1 MHDFICKIK
10 IKRKFRIAIKII
22 LLLMITNCNQVI
34 HSQEGLEVNLRPAL
48 TYVYLNIDGKNQ
60 NYQKAIDYL
69 YTQYEDPGNVNI
81 NNIGLTKVRELKT
94 PKVYN
99 LKDEVIA
106 KNLSFLKNQ
115 NNNIIKN
122 FLSDRSNK
130 DIVGYYKEKY
140 IKKLS
145 KEIFSKNN
153 HKLVVDEVN
162 LFINRKKISNQIIGS
177 LLNINYD
184 NGSFN
189 LKKLK
194 ERAIYN
200 SIQRQIDEANLKVA
214 GISSIES
221 KFSNYFKNNFL
232 IITCDLGTVSYV
244 SLFKLKFTDENISQI
259 VSCRNTENKNIL
271 DLNKFLDL
279 KFDFQHIYTYPDYN
293 FYFSEG
299 STTEDPIS
307 RQLGL
312 AYGTFKYN
320 AEELRLRRV
329 LENSKPISAEIG
341 KKDGLVQT
349 NRLFYVAEKRV
360 DKNGDGRLKRIAYV
374 RSKITADNTDKTTT
388 NITNFYRVSGLK
400 KISNLGQVLVEPD
413 FWTNSYWGAQFN
425 NSSFGFHD
433 NAKFH
438 TSSYSD
444 WFLGWHSQKKVKRKT
459 EIGFIA
465 GITHDK
471 TIQFSDD
478 TKLNMKSIPVGISF
492 RTLKS
497 FYLRNIEIQPYIGA
511 HYFVSVPTNVKDND
525 GTSLIYNTDY
535 GDLFSEWIQDQY
547 FHTFSVSAG
556 FRANLNLTRH
566 TSLFLSFETAYPVI
580 DYLVTSDYLYELNNN
595 QSDSFDKSV
604 TRGFDNENILTSKI
618 GITRAFGSKGMK
630 KNAEKYR

>member
-1 MHDFICKIK
+1 MLILNMS
-10 IKRKFRIAIKII
+10 KII
-22 LLLMITNCNQVI
+22 FSIIFFVLASSII
-34 HSQEGLEVNLRPAL
+34 SQEDLEVNLRPGL
-48 TYVYLNIDGKNQ
+48 TYVYLNIDGENQ

-69 YTQYEDPGNVNI
+69 YTQYEDPGNINI

-99 LKDEVIA
+99 LKDVIIA
-106 KNLSFLKNQ
+106 KNLSSLKNQ

-130 DIVGYYKEKY
+130 DIVGSYKGKF

-145 KEIFSKNN
+145 KEVFSKNN

-162 LFINRKKISNQIIGS
+162 VLINRKKISNQIIGS

-200 SIQRQIDEANLKVA
+200 AIQRQIDEANLKVA
-214 GISSIES
+214 GLSSIET

-349 NRLFYVAEKRV
+349 NRLFYVAENRL
-360 DKNGDGRLKRIAYV
+360 DKKTGDKRLKRIAYV

-400 KISNLGQVLVEPD
+400 KISDLGQVLVEPD
-413 FWTNSYWGAQFN
+413 FWTNTYWGAQFN
-425 NSSFGFHD
+425 NSSFGLND

-444 WFLGWHSQKKVKRKT
+444 WFIGFHSQKKVKRKT

-465 GITHDK
+465 GITHGK
-471 TIQFSDD
+471 TIEFSDN
-478 TKLNMKSIPVGISF
+478 TKLNMKSFPVGISL

-497 FYLRNIEIQPYIGA
+497 FYLRNIELQPYIGA
-511 HYFVSVPTNVKDND
+511 HYFASVPMNVKDSD
-525 GTSLIYNTDY
+525 GTKIAPLVTNWDEP
-535 GDLFSEWIQDQY
+535 DDAFSSWIQDQY
-547 FHTFSVSAG
+547 FHTFSISAG
-556 FRANLNLTRH
+556 LRTNINLGGY
-566 TSLFLSFETAYPVI
+566 TSIFLSFETAYPII
-580 DYLVTSDYLYELNNN
+580 DYFTTSDYLFELNNN
-595 QSDSFDKSV
+595 QFESFDESLL
-604 TRGFDNENILTSKI
+604 RGYDNENILTSKI
-618 GITRAFGSKGMK
+618 GITRAFGTKGSKK
-630 KNAEKYR
+630 IAKKYR